1 MTRTDTLIPIPSG
14 EDRSTPVFQEPW
26 EAYAFA
32 LAVQLS
38 QQGVFDWPEWTQ
50 ALAAEIRDTGK
61 DDQGSQYYH
70 FWMAALEKLVTQRG
84 IITEGAL
91 QERKIAWR
99 EAYLRTPHGK
109 PVEL

>member
-1 MTRTDTLIPIPSG
+1 MTQTDPLIPIPSG
-14 EDRSTPVFQEPW
+14 EIPATPVFRAPW

-38 QQGVFDWPEWTQ
+38 EQGIFDWPEWTQ
-50 ALAAEIRDTGK
+50 ALAAEIRDAGE
-61 DDQGSQYYH
+61 DDHGSQYYH
-70 FWMAALEKLVTQRG
+70 YWLTALEKLLTKQG
-84 IITEGAL
+84 IISEEVL
-91 QERKIAWR
+91 QEQKTAWR

>member
-1 MTRTDTLIPIPSG
+1 MTRTDPLIQILSG
-14 EDRSTPVFQEPW
+14 EDGSTPVFQAPW

-38 QQGVFDWPEWTQ
+38 EQGIFDWPEWSE
-50 ALAAEIRDTGK
+50 ALTTEIQDAGK
-61 DDQGSQYYH
+61 DDQGGQYYH
-70 FWMAALEKLVTQRG
+70 YWITALEKLLTQHG
-84 IITEGAL
+84 IISEKAL

-99 EAYLRTPHGK
+99 EAYRRTPHGK

>member
-1 MTRTDTLIPIPSG
+1 MTRTDPLIQILSG
-14 EDRSTPVFQEPW
+14 EDGSTPVFQAPW

-38 QQGVFDWPEWTQ
+38 EQGIFDWPEWSE
-50 ALAAEIRDTGK
+50 ALTAEIRDAGEG
-61 DDQGSQYYH
+61 DQGGQYYH
-70 FWMAALEKLVTQRG
+70 YWMAALEKLLTQHG
-84 IITEGAL
+84 IISEKAL

-99 EAYLRTPHGK
+99 EAYRRTPHGK

>member
-1 MTRTDTLIPIPSG
+1 MTRTDPLTQILSG
-14 EDRSTPVFQEPW
+14 KDGPTPVFQAPW

-38 QQGVFDWPEWTQ
+38 EKGIINWSEWSE
-50 ALAAEIRDTGK
+50 ALTAEIHDAGK
-61 DDQGSQYYH
+61 DDQENQYYH
-70 FWMAALEKLVTQRG
+70 YWMAALEKLLTRHG
-84 IITEGAL
+84 IITEESL

-99 EAYLRTPHGK
+99 EAYRRTPHGK

>member
-1 MTRTDTLIPIPSG
+1 MDSLNPMPSS
-14 EDRSTPVFQEPW
+14 ENPTTPVFQAPW

-38 QQGVFDWPEWTQ
+38 EQGIFDWPEWIQ
-50 ALAAEIRDTGK
+50 ALATEIRDAEEN
-61 DDQGSQYYH
+61 DQGSQYYH
-70 FWMAALEKLVTQRG
+70 YWITALEKLLTQHV
-84 IITEGAL
+84 IITEEAL

-99 EAYLRTPHGK
+99 EAYRRTPHGK

>member
-1 MTRTDTLIPIPSG
+1 MTRTDPLIQILSG
-14 EDRSTPVFQEPW
+14 EDGSMPVFQAPW

-38 QQGVFDWPEWTQ
+38 EKGIFNWTEWSE
-50 ALAAEIRDTGK
+50 ALTTEIRNAGE
-61 DDQGSQYYH
+61 DDQGSQYYRY
-70 FWMAALEKLVTQRG
+70 WMAALEKLLTQNG
-84 IITEGAL
+84 IITEEAL

-99 EAYLRTPHGK
+99 EAYRRTPHGK

>member
-1 MTRTDTLIPIPSG
+1 MTRTNPLIPIPSG
-14 EDRSTPVFQEPW
+14 GDLSTPVFQAPW

-32 LAVQLS
+32 LAVELS
-38 QQGVFDWPEWTQ
+38 EQGIFDWPEWTQ
-50 ALAAEIRDTGK
+50 ALASEIRDAGE

-70 FWMAALEKLVTQRG
+70 YWMAALEKLLTQHG
-84 IITEGAL
+84 IITEEAL

-99 EAYLRTPHGK
+99 EAYRRTPHGK